1 MTAEEPPEVGWLHYR
16 LAVAVCSAFV
26 VGVMMLIVP
35 LVIGIVGRGA
45 EPLVLY
51 GLIFSKWGLAILITS
66 AILGF
71 IVGGE
76 RMANLFGVVWGTHPI
91 WSEMGGWLEEHETIA
106 SVLGFIVVAL
116 VVGFFWYSFR

>member
-35 LVIGIVGRGA
+35 LVIGILGRGA

-51 GLIFSKWGLAILITS
+51 ALIFSKWGLATLVAS

-76 RMANLFGVVWGTHPI
+76 RMANLFAVIWGTHPI
-91 WSEMGGWLEEHETIA
+91 WSEMGSWLEEHETTA
-106 SVLGFIVVAL
+106 AVLGFTFVAL

>member
-1 MTAEEPPEVGWLHYR
+1 
-16 LAVAVCSAFV
+16 
-26 VGVMMLIVP
+26 MLIVP
-35 LVIGIVGRGA
+35 LATGIVGRGA

-51 GLIFSKWGLAILITS
+51 GLIFSKWGLAILIAS

-76 RMANLFGVVWGTHPI
+76 RMASLFAVVWGTHPI
-91 WSEMGGWLEEHETIA
+91 WSEMGSWLEEHETA
-106 SVLGFIVVAL
+106 AAVLGFTVVAL